1 MHPASLNR
9 EQWLFCVQLGLAMM
23 LAYLATHGSDP
34 ANAIYA
40 VLGAGLATAPSFGE
54 GLGVSKE
61 RIVGTLLGSLVS
73 LSAMWLQDRTL
84 ALGVTAVLVAPLA
97 LMLGGMA
104 VARIAVTV
112 AAVTVLLHTET
123 ADVYGI
129 LRFTNT
135 VAGVAVALAVAFLLW
150 PFSRQ
155 LNFTQALRSTVA
167 AAALLA
173 EQLAHGDVRSFP
185 LEGQRKL
192 FLALAAL
199 PKSLSH
205 IRQDPLLY
213 RQREPAR
220 QEALLVAK
228 AGIALLATSLALG
241 RVDSGMRDTELAA
254 VQACCRQLAGRLHMI
269 RHRLAGSRVLP
280 ACPPQPTLMTG
291 DGQAASAPLAYLTA
305 ELRAIDAMLDEL
317 EALLEDYSAA
327 SLLPNRLRAK
337 RG

>member
-1 MHPASLNR
+1 MRPASLNR
-9 EQWLFCVQLGLAMM
+9 EQWLFCVQLCLAMM
-23 LAYLATHGSDP
+23 LAYFATHGGDP
-34 ANAIYA
+34 SNAIYA

-61 RIVGTLLGSLVS
+61 RIIGTLLGALVS
-73 LSAMWLQDRTL
+73 LSAMWLHDRTL

-97 LMLGGMA
+97 LMIGGIA

-123 ADVYGI
+123 ADVYGF

-135 VAGVAVALAVAFLLW
+135 VAGVAVALAVAFLMW
-150 PFSRQ
+150 PLSRQ
-155 LNFTQALRSTVA
+155 LSFTLTLRSAVA

-173 EQLAHGDVRSFP
+173 EQLADGDLRAFP

-192 FLALAAL
+192 FMALSAL

-205 IRQDPLLY
+205 IRQDPLLF
-213 RQREPAR
+213 RQREHAR

-228 AGIALLATSLALG
+228 AGIALLAASLALG
-241 RVDSGMRDTELAA
+241 RGHNAMPDTDLAA
-254 VQACCRQLAGRLHMI
+254 VRACCRHLAMRLHRI
-269 RHRLAGSRVLP
+269 RHQLAGSRVLP
-280 ACPPQPTLMTG
+280 ACPPAPTLIMQ
-291 DGQAASAPLAYLTA
+291 DGQAASAPLAYLTV
-305 ELRAIDAMLDEL
+305 ELGAIESVLVEL